1 MDIIKLVGTD
11 DTPGVILD
19 KENNKFEFS
28 GRSMPEDVVAF
39 FQPVLDWL
47 DEYAEDPNPKTV
59 FDFRMHYFNTASS
72 KIIMDILL
80 KLEEMKDDG
89 NDVEVN
95 WYYPE
100 ADEDMKEAGEEYA
113 EIAEIPF
120 NHIACWDWRLEDYK
134 IWRLKISSDI
144 LVREKNK
151 KDSCIRRND
160 K

>member
-11 DTPGVILD
+11 DTPSVILD
-19 KENNKFEFS
+19 KENNKFEFA

-47 DEYAEDPNPKTV
+47 DEYASDPNPKTV
-59 FDFRMHYFNTASS
+59 FDFKMNYFNTASS

-89 NDVEVN
+89 NDVACN

-120 NHIACWDWRLEDYK
+120 NHIAC
-134 IWRLKISSDI
+134 
-144 LVREKNK
+144 
-151 KDSCIRRND
+151 
-160 K
+160 